1 MGQLIDQLLRGE
13 IRLEQIRRRLRQVL
27 RLILRHLGRGKTG
40 QACSHNVSSAAR
52 MCESLCAAFICVF
65 YGRHRIMFM
74 SGCETSQA
82 ASVVS
87 DGFPALDSPHC
98 RSLKKRVTA
107 QLISALHYCH
117 TPLRGGMSILHRD
130 IKPENGK
137 QNRM

>member
-1 MGQLIDQLLRGE
+1 MEQSVWILFASPDAQRGNVPMGQLIDQLLRGE

-87 DGFPALDSPHC
+87 DGFPGISTMGPDLQRIGPFPRPDLT
-98 RSLKKRVTA
+98 RSW
-107 QLISALHYCH
+107 
-117 TPLRGGMSILHRD
+117 
-130 IKPENGK
+130 
-137 QNRM
+137 